1 MLKAKNILIG
11 ISGSIAAY
19 KIPILIRLL
28 RKSGANVRVVMTESA
43 KDFVTPLVLST
54 VSDNPVSS
62 IAFDKETGDWD
73 SHVELGLWADLMIMA
88 PVSANTMAKMAN
100 GIADNHLLT
109 TYLSA
114 RADVMFAPAM
124 DLDMYIHPSTK
135 NNINTLKEWGHI
147 IIEPTQGELA
157 SGLCGMG
164 RMEEPEIIFQKI
176 KDYFDEKSKLQG
188 KKILISAGPTYEA
201 IDPVRYIGNHS
212 SGKMGYAIA
221 NELINRGAEVFLVS
235 GPVAMTPPVGLAKLD
250 KVESAEQMYNACN
263 SVFEEMDIAIMAAAV
278 ADFTPVNIAD
288 NKIKKGDS
296 LPEIELKPTKDILLS
311 LGQRKSQ
318 KQILVGFALETNNE
332 VENAIKKLEKK
343 NLDLIVLNSMR
354 DKGAGFG
361 HSTNQITLIDRDKHP
376 QSFDL
381 KEKNEVAKDII
392 DKLESL
398 I

>member
-28 RKSGANVRVVMTESA
+28 RKAGANVRVVMTESA

-54 VSDNPVSS
+54 VSNNPVSS

-88 PVSANTMAKMAN
+88 PLSANTMAKMAN

-114 RADVMFAPAM
+114 RAEVMFAPAM
-124 DLDMYIHPSTK
+124 DLDMYKHPSTTK
-135 NNINTLKEWGHI
+135 NINTLKEWGHI

-164 RMEEPEIIFQKI
+164 RMEEPEIIFGTI
-176 KDYFDEKSKLQG
+176 KNYFDNNSKLQG

-201 IDPVRYIGNHS
+201 VDPVRYIGNHS
-212 SGKMGYAIA
+212 SGKMGYAVA

-235 GPVAMTPPVGLAKLD
+235 GPVALTPPDGLSKFEN
-250 KVESAEQMYNACN
+250 VESAEQMYNACN
-263 SVFEEMDIAIMAAAV
+263 SVFDEMDIAIMAAAV
-278 ADFTPVNIAD
+278 ADFTPISISN

-296 LPEIELKPTKDILLS
+296 LPEMELKPTKDILLS
-311 LGQRKSQ
+311 LGKRKS
-318 KQILVGFALETNNE
+318 KNQILVGFALETNNE

-381 KEKNEVAKDII
+381 KDKNEVAKDII